1 MYKYIENN
9 YTGSITTKYMG
20 KFLQGCG
27 TCFTYVLV
35 EDASGNGE
43 DGG

>member
-20 KFLQGCG
+20 KFLQGFG
-27 TCFTYVLV
+27 TYFPSVWV